1 MNIIKG
7 EYIALGIL
15 FVAILLC
22 LVLSSRKD
30 VVKHNSNATNVT
42 GLVRAA
48 KQWLDA
54 SMRDSNPV
62 AAVLHVAYGAAYLH
76 AARSLMTDE
85 DIQMSTGFEVDKLVT
100 IFERQEKLAVERLN
114 PQSTRVPPF
123 RPRTLNNTPRSPAV
137 RK

>member
-1 MNIIKG
+1 MNFKA

-15 FVAILLC
+15 FVAILVC
-22 LVLSSRKD
+22 IVLSTRQD
-30 VVKHNSNATNVT
+30 VVKNNSNATNVT

-54 SMRDSNPV
+54 SMRDTNQV
-62 AAVLHVAYGAAYLH
+62 AAILHVAYGAAYLH
-76 AARSLMTDE
+76 AARSMMSDE
-85 DIQMSTGFEVDKLVT
+85 DIQMATGIEVEKLVT
-100 IFERQEKLAVERLN
+100 IFERQEKLVVERLN

-123 RPRTLNNTPRSPAV
+123 RPRLNTAPRSTAV